1 MAAGA
6 MVAGAFAP
14 WARVTVGALGSGS
27 PVLVVDG
34 TRIGLD
40 LGMAPWG
47 WVVLAA
53 GAVGAVGLLGDA
65 TLAIAAGFAG
75 AVAAD
80 SGWRAVYQDPN
91 DASETELSRV
101 AAWALVE
108 DETGSRQ
115 VVGLVTDGARLVP
128 AAQAGT
134 LLRYGYKG

>member
-1 MAAGA
+1 

-14 WARVTVGALGSGS
+14 WARVAAGALGSG
-27 PVLVVDG
+27 PPALLVSG

-75 AVAAD
+75 AVAAAANALLVGLD
-80 SGWRAVYQDPN
+80 VRLLLPAPIDDLTHPHTSLAWGSLLALA
-91 DASETELSRV
+91 ASLVLFV
-101 AAWALVE
+101 AAATV
-108 DETGSRQ
+108 RNR
-115 VVGLVTDGARLVP
+115 RL
-128 AAQAGT
+128 A
-134 LLRYGYKG
+134 